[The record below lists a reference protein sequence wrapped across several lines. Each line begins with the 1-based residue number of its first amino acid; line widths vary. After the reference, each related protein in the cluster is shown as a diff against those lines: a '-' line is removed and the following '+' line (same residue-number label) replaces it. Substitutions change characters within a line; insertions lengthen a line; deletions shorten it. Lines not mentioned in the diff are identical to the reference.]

1 MKSTEI
7 YNLSVFRK
15 SADCLDKLILV
26 QRIMFQDLGLHPAFA
41 DIDRVGGDVKKIRYG
56 RDIKADE
63 KEAEDH
69 IVLVLQGRHLC
80 AEIGHYVIEVF
91 VEHGLELFA
100 IGVVF
105 GKFIHQRDDFPV
117 DRLFGIDQIV
127 RLGILLAQ
135 GTDCLKP

>member
-41 DIDRVGGDVKKIRYG
+41 DIDRVGGDVKKVRYG
-56 RDIKADE
+56 RDVKADE
-63 KEAEDH
+63 KKAEDH
-69 IVLVLQGRHLC
+69 IVLVLQGRHLR
-80 AEIGHYVIEVF
+80 AKIGHNVIEVF
-91 VEHGLELFA
+91 VEHGLELFT
-100 IGVVF
+100 IGVVIS
-105 GKFIHQRDDFPV
+105 KLVHQRDHFPV
-117 DRLFGIDQIV
+117 NRLFGIDQIV

>member
-41 DIDRVGGDVKKIRYG
+41 DLDCVGGDIQKVRYG

-63 KEAEDH
+63 KKAEDH
-69 IVLVLQGRHLC
+69 IVLVLQGRHFC
-80 AEIGHYVIEVF
+80 AKI
-91 VEHGLELFA
+91 
-100 IGVVF
+100 
-105 GKFIHQRDDFPV
+105 
-117 DRLFGIDQIV
+117 
-127 RLGILLAQ
+127 
-135 GTDCLKP
+135 